1 MAGTRFRFGDD
12 FTMES
17 YHETEANILQNEGV
31 LFAEAIERRLGEK
44 VCCLACIQAEETKA
58 TTIGL
63 GDAFVGGFL
72 PALIQ

>member
-1 MAGTRFRFGDD
+1 LLNR
-12 FTMES
+12 
-17 YHETEANILQNEGV
+17 
-31 LFAEAIERRLGEK
+31 K

-72 PALIQ
+72 PILSQ